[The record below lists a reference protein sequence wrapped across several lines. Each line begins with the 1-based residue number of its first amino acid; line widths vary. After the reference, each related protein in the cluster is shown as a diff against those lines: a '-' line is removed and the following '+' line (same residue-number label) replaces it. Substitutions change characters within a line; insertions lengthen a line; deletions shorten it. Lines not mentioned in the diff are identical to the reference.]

1 MSRYLLN
8 KFLYTVDRDPDLVE
22 RYRSDPAGT
31 VAWWESTIGISLLNC
46 HAGEATTWLSFTD
59 EERAAMKERSKEV
72 KGARRGK
79 ATREEDTQDLL
90 DKIAELPGIASVSG
104 PYDGQGAGRISADG
118 HTKTWYGQP
127 AYAIGGKT
135 FCFFQP
141 SSKFSTRY
149 STLGFNDPAQLDDGT
164 MWPTAFAI
172 LDLTE
177 ADEQRI
183 RELVK
188 KAAG

>member
-1 MSRYLLN
+1 MT
-8 KFLYTVDRDPDLVE
+8 KTTE
-22 RYRSDPAGT
+22 T
-31 VAWWESTIGISLLNC
+31 TSTS
-46 HAGEATTWLSFTD
+46 AAFTD

-90 DKIAELPGIASVSG
+90 DKIAELPEHDKRLAERVHAIVTETV
-104 PYDGQGAGRISADG
+104 PDVWP
-118 HTKTWYGQP
+118 KTWYGQP

-141 SSKFSTRY
+141 SSKFKTRY

-164 MWPTAFAI
+164 MWPVAFAI
-172 LDLTE
+172 VDLTAE
-177 ADEQRI
+177 DEERI

>member
-1 MSRYLLN
+1 MT
-8 KFLYTVDRDPDLVE
+8 KTTE
-22 RYRSDPAGT
+22 TA
-31 VAWWESTIGISLLNC
+31 STS
-46 HAGEATTWLSFTD
+46 AAFTE

-79 ATREEDTQDLL
+79 ATREEDTQDVL
-90 DKIAELPGIASVSG
+90 DKIAELPDHDRRLAERVHAIVTETVPDAW
-104 PYDGQGAGRISADG
+104 P
-118 HTKTWYGQP
+118 KTWYGQP

-141 SSKFSTRY
+141 SSKFKTRY

-164 MWPTAFAI
+164 MWPVAFAI
-172 LDLTE
+172 VDLTAE
-177 ADEQRI
+177 DEERI

-188 KAAG
+188 TAAG

>member
-1 MSRYLLN
+1 MT
-8 KFLYTVDRDPDLVE
+8 KTTE
-22 RYRSDPAGT
+22 T
-31 VAWWESTIGISLLNC
+31 TSTS
-46 HAGEATTWLSFTD
+46 AAFTD

-79 ATREEDTQDLL
+79 ATREEDTQDVL
-90 DKIAELPGIASVSG
+90 DKIAELPEHDRRLAERVHAIVTETV
-104 PYDGQGAGRISADG
+104 PDVWP
-118 HTKTWYGQP
+118 KTWYGQP

-141 SSKFSTRY
+141 SSKFKTRY

-164 MWPTAFAI
+164 MWPVAFAI
-172 LDLTE
+172 VDLTAE
-177 ADEQRI
+177 DEERI

>member
-1 MSRYLLN
+1 MT
-8 KFLYTVDRDPDLVE
+8 KTTE
-22 RYRSDPAGT
+22 T
-31 VAWWESTIGISLLNC
+31 TSTS
-46 HAGEATTWLSFTD
+46 AAFTD

-79 ATREEDTQDLL
+79 ATREEDTQDVL
-90 DKIAELPGIASVSG
+90 DKIAELPDHDKRLAERVHAIVTETV
-104 PYDGQGAGRISADG
+104 PDVWP
-118 HTKTWYGQP
+118 KTWYGQP

-141 SSKFSTRY
+141 SSKFKTRY

-164 MWPTAFAI
+164 LWPVAFAI
-172 LDLTE
+172 VDLTAE
-177 ADEQRI
+177 DEERI

>member
-1 MSRYLLN
+1 MT
-8 KFLYTVDRDPDLVE
+8 KTTE
-22 RYRSDPAGT
+22 T
-31 VAWWESTIGISLLNC
+31 TSTS
-46 HAGEATTWLSFTD
+46 ASFTE

-90 DKIAELPGIASVSG
+90 DKIAELPDHDRRLAERVHAIVTETVPDAW
-104 PYDGQGAGRISADG
+104 P
-118 HTKTWYGQP
+118 KTWYGQP

-141 SSKFSTRY
+141 SSKFKTRY

-164 MWPTAFAI
+164 MWPVAFAI
-172 LDLTE
+172 VDLTAE
-177 ADEQRI
+177 DEERI

>member
-1 MSRYLLN
+1 MTKS
-8 KFLYTVDRDPDLVE
+8 TDTTT
-22 RYRSDPAGT
+22 SAPA
-31 VAWWESTIGISLLNC
+31 
-46 HAGEATTWLSFTD
+46 FTE

-72 KGARRGK
+72 KSARRGK

-90 DKIAELPGIASVSG
+90 DKIAALPDHDRRLAE
-104 PYDGQGAGRISADG
+104 RIHAIVTETVPDVWP
-118 HTKTWYGQP
+118 KLWYGQP

-135 FCFFQP
+135 VCFFQP

-172 LDLTE
+172 LDLTAE
-177 ADEQRI
+177 DEDRI
-183 RELVK
+183 RALVA